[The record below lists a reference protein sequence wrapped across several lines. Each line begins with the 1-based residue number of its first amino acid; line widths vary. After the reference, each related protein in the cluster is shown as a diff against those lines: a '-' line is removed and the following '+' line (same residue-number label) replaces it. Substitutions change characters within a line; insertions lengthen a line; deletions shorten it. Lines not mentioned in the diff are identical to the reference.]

1 VLPGRRGAARPTDVL
16 GVLAALVVR
25 PRRVR
30 GSGSAA
36 QGPRLR
42 VRGSG
47 SAAQGPRPVERRREF
62 RSEGAKAPLVALIAV
77 ALIVQKYGGTSVGD
91 PERIKA
97 VADHIARTARAGNQ
111 VIVAVSAM
119 GKTTDDLIR
128 LANEVAHDPRGRE
141 MDMLLTAG
149 ERISIALVSMAV
161 NDLGV
166 PAQSFTGSQAGIVT
180 DTEHGNAKIVEIK
193 GDRIKE
199 ALDAGNVAIV
209 AGFQGVSTAKEIVT
223 LGRGASDLTAVAMSA
238 RFGADV
244 CEIYTDVEG
253 VYTADPRIVPN
264 ARKLT
269 SITLEEMLEM
279 AATGGRVLALRSVE
293 FARNHGV
300 RMHVRSSFTWAPG
313 TWVVAEEEQSMEQ
326 AIISG
331 VTHDTSEAKITIEQV
346 PDQPGVAGKVF
357 RALADEAVN
366 VDMIVQ
372 NVSTE
377 GHTDISFTIPRLD
390 VSRAAPIMEKIV
402 ADIGARGYQADDSI
416 ARVSLVGAGMK
427 THPGVAATMFE
438 TLANE
443 HINIEMIST
452 STIRISCVVRESDIE
467 RALIA
472 LHDAYQL
479 GV

>member
-1 VLPGRRGAARPTDVL
+1 
-16 GVLAALVVR
+16 
-25 PRRVR
+25 
-30 GSGSAA
+30 
-36 QGPRLR
+36 
-42 VRGSG
+42 
-47 SAAQGPRPVERRREF
+47 
-62 RSEGAKAPLVALIAV
+62 V

-91 PERIKA
+91 PERVKA
-97 VADHIARTARAGNQ
+97 VADHIARTARSGYR

-128 LANEVAHDPRGRE
+128 LANEVAEDPRGRE

-149 ERISIALVSMAV
+149 ERISIALVALAV

-166 PAQSFTGSQAGIVT
+166 RAQSFTGSQAGIVT

-193 GDRIKE
+193 GDRIGE

-223 LGRGASDLTAVAMSA
+223 LGRGAGDLTAVAMAA

-253 VYTADPRIVPN
+253 VYTADPRVVAN
-264 ARKLT
+264 ARKLGRVT
-269 SITLEEMLEM
+269 MEEMLEM

-293 FARNHGV
+293 YARNHGV
-300 RMHVRSSFTWAPG
+300 RIHVRSSFTWAPG
-313 TWVVAEEEQSMEQ
+313 TWVEEENPDMEQ

-331 VTHDTSEAKITIEQV
+331 VTHDTSEAKVTIEQV
-346 PDQPGVAGKVF
+346 PDRPGVAGKVF
-357 RALADEAVN
+357 RSLADEAVN

-372 NVSTE
+372 NVSTD

-402 ADIGARGYQADDSI
+402 ADIGARGYQTDADI

-438 TLANE
+438 TLADE
-443 HINIEMIST
+443 RINIEMIST
-452 STIRISCVVRESDIE
+452 STIRISCVVRESDVE
-467 RALIA
+467 RAVVA
-472 LHDAYQL
+472 LHDAFEL
-479 GV
+479 GA